1 MASGTI
7 ARLDEKLEETIKAVV
22 ELTTLLAVSQEQHKN
37 VKGTIENQEERIK
50 SLEACRDK
58 SLGAMAVLALVGG
71 FVWWII
77 QKLLTDVTSK

>member
-1 MASGTI
+1 MATETI
-7 ARLDEKLEETIKAVV
+7 RRLESKLDDTIKAVGD
-22 ELTTLLAVSQEQHKN
+22 LTSLLAVNGEKQRTVSE
-37 VKGTIENQEERIK
+37 TIDDHRERIK

-77 QKLLTDVTSK
+77 QKLLTDVTGK